1 MKLLLFVLLPAIL
14 AMPTPDAP
22 TQHHHGTYKICVPE
36 DALGACQTM
45 ASESELRMTCVA
57 ARDRVDCLEKIQ
69 HRQADFV
76 PVDPEDMYIASK
88 IPHQDFTIFK
98 EIRTKEEP
106 NEEFRYEAVAVVH
119 NNLSISSLQG
129 LRGLKSCHTGV
140 GRNVGYKIPITKLR
154 KMGILSSLNNPDQ
167 TPRENELRALSELF
181 SQACLVG
188 KWAPDPAHNQALK
201 ARYSNLCAL
210 CEHPEICDY
219 PDKYSGYDGALR
231 CLSEHGGE
239 VAWTK
244 VYYVKK
250 HFGLP
255 IGAGQAVPTGEDPNN
270 YAFLCPDATKKPIT
284 GKPCI
289 WAARPWQGY
298 MANGDLD
305 SDVADLRAQISLA
318 NNIGENEHADWLGKV
333 LDLNNNT
340 VAVDNQGPYSPQ
352 QYLDK
357 ANYTDVI
364 ERDTGAPH
372 RPVRF
377 CVTSNTELAK
387 CRILKQAAFS
397 RDIRPAFDC
406 VQETTLHDCL
416 KTVRDDGAD
425 VITLDGGEV
434 YTAQRQYNLKPII
447 AEKYGEHGA
456 LYYSVAVVKKSS
468 TYRSID
474 DLRGAKSCHTGYG
487 RTAGWNVPLYTLLHK
502 GLISRNSCPYTR
514 ALSEFFSGGSCV
526 PGVLAPENNPSEDA
540 PEKLYSIC
548 AGNLDSSDIPA
559 AEASRCSASNNE
571 SYFGYTGAFRCLASG
586 SGDVAFVKHTTV
598 PENTDGRN
606 VATWAAALKSEDFEL
621 LCPGGGRAP
630 VDRYE
635 DCHLAQVPPH
645 MVVTSNGKSQ
655 NALDEIRHAIL
666 AAGDL
671 YSKRPD
677 LFRLFGDFDG
687 TKDLLF
693 KNSATGLSSVDA
705 GSPLMQQ
712 YSNIMEVIKACE
724 NQPRD

>member
-1 MKLLLFVLLPAIL
+1 M
-14 AMPTPDAP
+14 
-22 TQHHHGTYKICVPE
+22 
-36 DALGACQTM
+36 
-45 ASESELRMTCVA
+45 
-57 ARDRVDCLEKIQ
+57 
-69 HRQADFV
+69 
-76 PVDPEDMYIASK
+76 
-88 IPHQDFTIFK
+88 IFLS
-98 EIRTKEEP
+98 
-106 NEEFRYEAVAVVH
+106 EEFRYEAVAVVH

-154 KMGILSSLNNPDQ
+154 KLGILTSLNNPDL

-188 KWAPDPAHNQALK
+188 SWSADPVQNQALK
-201 ARYSNLCAL
+201 VRYSNLCAL
-210 CEHPEICDY
+210 CEHPDVCDY
-219 PDKYSGYDGALR
+219 PDYYSGYDGALR
-231 CLSEHGGE
+231 CLSEHGGD

-270 YAFLCPDATKKPIT
+270 FAFLCPDATKKPIT

-298 MANGDLD
+298 IANGDLG
-305 SDVADLRAQISLA
+305 SDVPDLRAQISLA
-318 NNIGENEHADWLGKV
+318 NNIGENEKADWLSKV
-333 LDLNNNT
+333 LDLNNKT

-352 QYLDK
+352 DYLNK

-364 ERDTGAPH
+364 ERDSGAPQ

-377 CVTSNTELAK
+377 CVTSSTELAK

-434 YTAQRQYNLKPII
+434 STAQREYNLRPII
-447 AEKYGEHGA
+447 AEQYGEHGA
-456 LYYSVAVVKKSS
+456 LYYAVAVVKKSS
-468 TYRSID
+468 TYQSID

-502 GLISRNSCPYTR
+502 GLISRNSCPYSR

-526 PGVLAPENNPSEDA
+526 PGALAPENNPTEDN
-540 PEKLYSIC
+540 PELLCSIC
-548 AGNLDSSDIPA
+548 AGNLDSSDSA
-559 AEASRCSASNNE
+559 TAQALRCSASNNE

-598 PENTDGRN
+598 SENTDGRN
-606 VATWAAALKSEDFEL
+606 SASWAVNLRSEDFEL
-621 LCPGGGRAP
+621 LCPDGRRAP
-630 VDRYE
+630 VDQYSQ
-635 DCHLAQVPPH
+635 CHLAEVPPH
-645 MVVTSNGKSQ
+645 MVVTSNEKSEI
-655 NALDEIRHAIL
+655 ALNEIRDAIL
-666 AAGDL
+666 SAGKL

-693 KNSATGLSSVDA
+693 KNSATGLLSLES
-705 GSPLMQQ
+705 GSPVMQR
-712 YSNIMEVIKACE
+712 YSEILEVIKACE
-724 NQPRD
+724 NQPSS